1 MKKATKKKLS
11 LSKETVAHLEGRELG
26 QVAGGSIISSDNK
39 ACTYTALGPNTTC
52 WC

>member
-1 MKKATKKKLS
+1 MKRTTKKLT
-11 LSKETVAHLEGRELG
+11 LSKETLVHLDALKLG

-39 ACTYTALGPNTTC
+39 ACTYTRLGPETTC